1 VNDLDAPHSVWRLA
15 VEADEGELLAT
26 RVEWLESDATV
37 VGLFP
42 FVGVFDTVYRIR
54 FPPSPKGPLA
64 GRMFALE
71 ITSALGKIALAYG
84 GPTILGPD
92 RPLEHSSDR

>member
-1 VNDLDAPHSVWRLA
+1 
-15 VEADEGELLAT
+15 
-26 RVEWLESDATV
+26 
-37 VGLFP
+37 
-42 FVGVFDTVYRIR
+42 
-54 FPPSPKGPLA
+54 
-64 GRMFALE
+64 MFALE